1 MGGRGASSGISKH
14 KAQQRYGTQFKTI
27 LQQGKYKFV
36 KSIGNES
43 LMETMAKGRVYIQ
56 VGGKELLRIIFFD
69 ESNKRNKTIEKD
81 KRTGE
86 WHTHYGYEHAE
97 YSEIKHQPLTE
108 ADKKTLEKVNHI
120 WSNRNRA

>member
-1 MGGRGASSGISKH
+1 MSYLGSSPSVPKKLSDFH
-14 KAQQRYGTQFKTI
+14 LAF
-27 LQQGKYKFV
+27 LFV
-36 KSIGNES
+36 FNRI
-43 LMETMAKGRVYIQ
+43 TGRVYIQ